1 MNTPEELWRRAARG
15 TTAGAVILDE
25 LGRVL
30 VVKHNYGPLNSE
42 IWVRYWPVDALPRPI
57 NDFTLALLCD
67 TLEGVPKY
75 SRPEVRGPSRACR
88 PT

>member
-1 MNTPEELWRRAARG
+1 M
-15 TTAGAVILDE
+15 ILDE

-30 VVKHNYGPLNSE
+30 LVKPSYGPLDWE
-42 IWVRYWPVDALPRPI
+42 IWVRSWPVDVLPRPI
-57 NDFTLALLCD
+57 NDFTLPRLCD

-75 SRPEVRGPSRACR
+75 SRPEVRSPSRPCR